1 MKLETIVAWIRRETT
16 GLDRGVLVVS
26 ATLTLGWG
34 FGLAAG
40 GTSLAGWLAI
50 VRLGLAIVVLG
61 YGLRLAR
68 LGPDAALVLAITLV
82 TLALGLNAS
91 YQALFGRRLGW
102 DEIRHAVEGIRAGTV
117 PIDLGTVLFGAGL
130 LAVLWVLLT
139 LALRLISLLP
149 RPRRWRGEPRI
160 WLPLGLA
167 LATGVSF
174 TTGSPR
180 PATASRDLFT
190 TELEFARLAGERAA
204 LLQHIPTATRRLDV
218 LLVVLDSVR
227 HDMLRPEVMPNLSA
241 LAGRCLTMRRHYT
254 TGGNTGTGMFG
265 LLSGLAAPYYP
276 LSARARLQPIPL
288 EVLRRLG
295 YRRSVYFVSNIRTY
309 DGIFELL
316 FEGQVEH
323 VYSGEETPTHV
334 ADRHLAD
341 DLLQQLRSRDPK
353 VPQFSVVMFDS
364 THYDYSYPP
373 EHERFLPQGT
383 LELGVRDGLIVG
395 AGINERL
402 RGRGP
407 LVRNRQQNAAH
418 WLDALVGDLTA
429 FLGPEG
435 LARTVLVVT
444 SDHGEEF
451 FEKGTFGHGFTLS
464 EEATRVPLVLCA
476 PGGVQTRYTV
486 SSHAD
491 VIPTIFDLLGVD
503 AGPAAVVSGK
513 SWLRHDP
520 TLDVAL
526 VGAGSTGQRVS
537 RRFAAVGGQGKVIWH
552 NVPPYEREAV
562 WDDQDRPVAAFAP
575 LEADELIA
583 RALVSARL
591 RPLPGPP

>member
-1 MKLETIVAWIRRETT
+1 
-16 GLDRGVLVVS
+16 
-26 ATLTLGWG
+26 
-34 FGLAAG
+34 
-40 GTSLAGWLAI
+40 
-50 VRLGLAIVVLG
+50 
-61 YGLRLAR
+61 
-68 LGPDAALVLAITLV
+68 
-82 TLALGLNAS
+82 
-91 YQALFGRRLGW
+91 
-102 DEIRHAVEGIRAGTV
+102 EGIRA
-117 PIDLGTVLFGAGL
+117 
-130 LAVLWVLLT
+130 VLWLL
-139 LALRLISLLP
+139 LSVSLRLISLLP
-149 RPRRWRGEPRI
+149 RPRGWRGEPRV

-167 LATGVSF
+167 LATGMSF
-174 TTGSPR
+174 ATGSSGS
-180 PATASRDLFT
+180 ATVPSDLFT
-190 TELEFARLAGERAA
+190 TEREFERLADQRAV
-204 LLQHIPTATRRLDV
+204 LLQHPPSAARRLDV
-218 LLVVLDSVR
+218 LVVVLDSVR
-227 HDMLRPEVMPNLSA
+227 YDMLRPEVMPNLSA
-241 LAGRCLTMRRHYT
+241 LAGQCLSMRRHYT

-276 LSARARLQPIPL
+276 LAARARLQPIPL
-288 EVLRRLG
+288 EILRRLG

-309 DGIFELL
+309 DGIFDLL
-316 FEGQVEH
+316 FAGQVEH
-323 VYSGEETPTHV
+323 VYSGTETPTHV
-334 ADRHLAD
+334 ADRRLAD
-341 DLLQQLRSRDPK
+341 DLLQQLRSRDPN
-353 VPQFSVVMFDS
+353 VPQLSVVMFDS

-407 LVRNRQQNAAH
+407 LVRNRHQNAAH
-418 WLDALVGDLTA
+418 WLDALVGELTA

-476 PGGVQTRYTV
+476 PGGVKTRYSV

-491 VIPTIFDLLGVD
+491 VIPTVFDLLGVD

-513 SWLRHDP
+513 SWLRYDP

-526 VGAGSTGQRVS
+526 VGAGSTGQRVT
-537 RRFAAVGGQGKVIWH
+537 RRFAAVGRHAKVIWQ
-552 NVPPYEREAV
+552 NAPPYEREAV
-562 WDDQDRPVAAFAP
+562 WDEQDRPVAALAP
-575 LEADELIA
+575 LEADGLIA
-583 RALVSARL
+583 RALISARL